1 MQMTWSG
8 RPEERRK
15 SQASS
20 LKAMDASAGCI
31 DDLGVDCRQ
40 GKSLLNSYSALLVL
54 RHELLLWEST
64 NALVLDHK

>member
-1 MQMTWSG
+1 
-8 RPEERRK
+8 
-15 SQASS
+15 
-20 LKAMDASAGCI
+20 MDASAGCI
-31 DDLGVDCRQ
+31 EDLGVDCRQ